1 MYILFDGS
9 SVGLFKMKQTNL
21 PTTKSLK
28 EEFNNIRSFSLLEK
42 TGSLIEK
49 IFWAFISLGG
59 TAWIIYFIMTQ
70 FIQYDSNP
78 IIITK
83 DTWDISNIKLPA
95 VTFCPKVTSDIAI
108 VEQMANY
115 INPKQKI
122 PQSVLT
128 IRNEGKKLIIPGFS
142 IAKMSKS
149 I

>member
-1 MYILFDGS
+1 
-9 SVGLFKMKQTNL
+9 MKQKNL
-21 PTTKSLK
+21 HTKPLN
-28 EEFNNIRSFSLLEK
+28 EEFHNIRSFSLVDK
-42 TGSLIEK
+42 TGSFIEK

-59 TAWIIYFIMTQ
+59 TAWIIYFIMNQ
-70 FIQYDSNP
+70 FIQYDSNS

-83 DTWDISNIKLPA
+83 DIWDISKIKLPA

-142 IAKMSKS
+142 IEKMSKS